1 MKNSIF
7 KRIFV
12 ILLSGIIAFSAYGS
26 MPISTI
32 SVSAAETSLSN
43 MPAAI
48 TGLKFTSQTN
58 SITLSWNMSEDAS
71 GYYVYVKS
79 SKEPY
84 NFFKY
89 ATIEDGKITSW
100 TGENLTA
107 GKIYEF
113 RVQPYKIVDSKIYKG
128 DYEEIATITTP
139 ATVRKILAS
148 DITDTSI
155 TLNWGAVTNAD
166 GYYIY
171 RRLDS
176 EYEPKLIKTID
187 DQQTIQWTDT
197 ELDSESICE
206 YDIKAYKEF
215 NGEKIFSDD
224 VWLFTAT
231 NPSGVTNLKV
241 SSRTTNTITLNWSSS
256 KGAIIYDI
264 YQESSKTPGTFVK
277 VGTVDSYTTS
287 YVREGLSSGTEYTF
301 RVQPIKS
308 HQDKMYK
315 GKYEEIKTI
324 TLPASVRKV
333 LTSEIT
339 ETSITINWGAV
350 TGATGYCIDRKL
362 TTEKKY
368 TRVKVIANQSVTKW
382 TDKNL
387 QAGKDYYYVVRPYK
401 KYDGKVFYGK
411 YIKISASTLPSATKG
426 LKTNART
433 STAIKLTWSL
443 SEGATSYDI
452 YQESAKTPG
461 TFVKIASTANGQ
473 TKSCVIRELASGR
486 DYTFRVQPIKKVG
499 DKIYKGQ
506 YKEIATTTLPASVRR
521 VITSNTSKTSTTLT
535 WGAVSGADGYVI
547 DRKFTTVVDYDR
559 VKVIEGQDIT
569 QWTDTELE
577 AGKDYYYVVRAF
589 KRFNGTILYG
599 NYIKISASTLPED
612 VTGLKLSSLTTD
624 AIKLVWNT
632 SSGATDYDIYQ
643 ESSKTPGTFVKIENI
658 SANSYVIRGL
668 AAGKNYTFRIQPIK
682 TVGNKRYKGAY
693 QEIAV
698 GTRPAT
704 VRTVATGEQTSNS
717 ILVKWG
723 TVSGADGYVIVRKLK
738 DETAYKTMKVINKQE
753 TNEWTDTDLLAGS
766 DCSYGVRAYKIIGG
780 SKYYGSY
787 IYKDGYTLPEAINSL
802 KVIDYTSDS
811 VKFKWES
818 SAGADGYDIYRES
831 TKTQNSYNRIASLK
845 ADATE
850 YVDKGLS
857 SGTVYNYKID
867 AYKLVGETKKY
878 GEISYI
884 SGETITAAVKG
895 LKVDENTTNSIKLA
909 WHSSTGADGYIIYK
923 KAEGETI
930 YSEYNEIIYIH
941 NYNQYNNYNYNYD
954 NDGIIYWTDDNL
966 ESAKACSYRIV
977 TYSYVDD
984 VLRKSDVAE
993 IDACTLPESVK
1004 NLKVISTGYSTLRL
1018 SWDKVANATGYLIYR
1033 QSTTDITKYGLIATV
1048 SNGAITSYTDS
1059 ELPSASE
1066 FTYRVVAYREFNE
1079 KKYSGEYAESSNST
1093 YPYRT
1098 SAIKTDTQST
1108 SSITFFWNEVSRA
1121 DGYKI
1126 YVAQADGGYK
1136 LLATLNSQSL
1146 KYSARGL
1153 ASGTEYRFA
1162 VAAYKNY
1169 NNTTL
1174 IGEKVEHLSV
1184 TCPDVTTSFTSSS
1197 RQTGSLKLNW
1207 KSVSGADGYCIY
1219 KKNNNTGEIYVR
1231 KIVEGGSTV
1240 SYQDDGLYPGESQ
1253 YYRIAAYKE
1262 LSENKVLG
1270 DYTELTTYTIPMY
1283 VDGFRVENKTDKAIR
1298 VAWNQIEGI
1307 SGYKVERKLS
1317 TDSSYK
1323 VIATVSGSN
1332 NLQFVDRNLTSG
1344 AKYNYRIRTYKNIN
1358 GSTVYSAYKS
1368 ITGSTFSQTDI
1379 NNIKSEIIRLTN
1391 VERNKAGLKTL
1402 SVNSKG
1408 ASGSAVR
1415 AKETATLFD
1424 HTRPNGTKF
1433 YTAFNF
1439 TCDYIGENIGCQPD
1453 MTAESIV
1460 NAWMN
1465 SSGHRA
1471 NILNSHYTS
1480 ISVGL
1485 YLDIDSDA
1493 VMYAVQNFF
1502 G

>member
-7 KRIFV
+7 KRIFA
-12 ILLSGIIAFSAYGS
+12 ILLSSVIAFSAYSS
-26 MPISTI
+26 MPISI
-32 SVSAAETSLSN
+32 NSVSATEIASSN
-43 MPAAI
+43 IPAAI

-58 SITLSWNMSEDAS
+58 SITLSWDMSEDAS
-71 GYYVYVKS
+71 GYYIYVKS

-89 ATIEDGKITSW
+89 ATVEDGKATSW

-113 RVQPYKIVDSKIYKG
+113 RVQAYKTVDSKIYKG
-128 DYEEIATITTP
+128 DYEEISTITTP
-139 ATVRKILAS
+139 ATVRKVLAS

-166 GYYIY
+166 GYCIY

-176 EYEPKLIKTID
+176 ESEPKLIKTIN

-206 YDIKAYKEF
+206 YDVKAYKEF
-215 NGEKIFSDD
+215 NGEKIYSDD
-224 VWLFTAT
+224 VWLFTTT
-231 NPSGVTNLKV
+231 NPSAVTNLKV
-241 SSRTTNTITLNWSSS
+241 SSRTANTITLNWSES
-256 KGAIIYDI
+256 KGATACDI

-277 VGTVDSYTTS
+277 VGTVDSYATS
-287 YVREGLSSGTEYTF
+287 YVREGLSSGTEYNF

-308 HQDKMYK
+308 HQDKTYK
-315 GKYEEIKTI
+315 GTYEEIKTI

-333 LTSEIT
+333 LTSDTT

-350 TGATGYCIDRKL
+350 TGATGYCIDRKI
-362 TTEKKY
+362 TTEKNY

-401 KYDGKVFYGK
+401 KYDGKVFYGE
-411 YIKISASTLPSATKG
+411 YIKISASTLPSAIKE

-433 STAIKLTWSL
+433 STAIKLTWNL
-443 SEGATSYDI
+443 SDGATSYDI

-473 TKSCVIRELASGR
+473 TKSYVIRELASGR

-506 YKEIATTTLPASVRR
+506 YKEIATTTLPASVRK
-521 VITSNTSKTSTTLT
+521 VITSNTTKTSTTLT
-535 WGAVSGADGYVI
+535 WGAVSGANGYVI

-569 QWTDTELE
+569 QWTDTGLE

-599 NYIKISASTLPED
+599 DYIKISASTLPED

-632 SSGATDYDIYQ
+632 SSGATEYDIYQ
-643 ESSKTPGTFVKIENI
+643 ESGTFVQIQTV

-668 AAGKNYTFRIQPIK
+668 TAGKNYTFRVQPIK
-682 TVGNKRYKGAY
+682 TVDNKRYKGAY

-704 VRTVATGEQTSNS
+704 VRTVVTGEQTSNS

-723 TVSGADGYVIVRKLK
+723 AVSGADGYVIVRKLK
-738 DETAYKTMKVINKQE
+738 DETAYKTVKTINKQE
-753 TNEWTDTDLLAGS
+753 TNEWTDTSLPAGS

-787 IYKDGYTLPEAINSL
+787 IYKDGYTLPEAMNNLEII
-802 KVIDYTSDS
+802 KYTSDS

-831 TKTQNSYNRIASLK
+831 TKTQNSYGRIASLE

-850 YVDKGLS
+850 YIDEGLS
-857 SGTVYNYKID
+857 SGTVYNYKIA

-878 GEISYI
+878 GEVSYI

-895 LKVDENTTNSIKLA
+895 LKVDENTTNSIKLV
-909 WHSSTGADGYIIYK
+909 WRSSTGADGYIVYK
-923 KAEGETI
+923 KAEGETG
-930 YSEYNEIIYIH
+930 YSEYKKLVCDD
-941 NYNQYNNYNYNYD
+941 NNYND
-954 NDGIIYWTDDNL
+954 DIIYWTDNNL

-977 TYSYVDD
+977 TYSYVNN
-984 VLRKSDVAE
+984 VLKKSAFAE
-993 IDACTLPESVK
+993 IDACTLPEAVK
-1004 NLKVISTGYSTLRL
+1004 NLKVTSTGYSTLRL
-1018 SWDKVANATGYLIYR
+1018 SWNEVANVTGYLIYR
-1033 QSTTDITKYGLIATV
+1033 QSTTDATKYGVIATV

-1066 FTYRVVAYREFNE
+1066 FTYRVIAYREVNE

-1126 YVAQADGGYK
+1126 YVAEDGGDYK

-1146 KYSARGL
+1146 KYSAKGL
-1153 ASGTEYRFA
+1153 TSGTEYRFA

-1262 LSENKVLG
+1262 LSGNKVLG

-1283 VDGFRVENKTDKAIR
+1283 VDGFRIENKTDKAIR

-1344 AKYNYRIRTYKNIN
+1344 AKYNYRIRTYKSIN
-1358 GSTVYSAYKS
+1358 GSTVYSTYKS
-1368 ITGSTFSQTDI
+1368 VTGSTFSQTDI
-1379 NNIKSEIIRLTN
+1379 SNIKSEIIRLTN

-1439 TCDYIGENIGCQPD
+1439 TCDYMGENIGCQPN

-1485 YLDIDSDA
+1485 YLDIDSDS